1 MKIEYKGSQRFKRTR
16 LPKVP
21 LFFNVRSIQFI
32 IMLSFTM
39 ITVAVVLLVSL
50 LLYNKFAKSAE
61 ENAYLNIQQIIEQ
74 VNSHLEL
81 YVKGM
86 QDIYEVA
93 EVQIKQSDTINNS
106 ILREQLSTLIRTRED
121 LVSIALFAP
130 NGGLV
135 LDIPAANMRRNTQ
148 LTEQSWFQSALKQP
162 EEISFSQPHIQ
173 NLYKGQY
180 KWVISLSRMIEYRDE
195 GNLKKGIL
203 LVDVNFRTM
212 DELSSKVILGKKGY
226 AYIIDKLGSIVYH
239 PQQQLIYAGLKYEN
253 LEPVFEY
260 AYGSYMDTSTEEDR
274 YITIRTVEPIG
285 WKIVGVAYPDEI
297 VTTKRDMNQFVFWFL
312 CIVIIVVLLIAIFV
326 SAIISKPIRRL
337 EKSVKMVSQGDF
349 NTPIDVKGAYEVE
362 QLSKRFN
369 FMLHR
374 IRHLVGESIYEQE
387 AKRKSEL
394 DVLQAQINPH
404 FLYNTLNSVIRMVER
419 GKNEDVVTAITSLSK
434 FFRISLSKGNNI
446 ITVEEELEHARNYL
460 VIQKIRYKTKFN
472 YKIEAEDEALKCT
485 TLKLIIQP
493 IVENAIYHGIE
504 YMQDEGNI
512 LITVRVVGTDV
523 VIQIMDD
530 GLGMSPQV
538 MEQLLKGGVKSA
550 NGSGVGVNNVHERI
564 QLYYGMSYGLTFQ
577 SELEEGTTV
586 TITIPLQRDN

>member
-1 MKIEYKGSQRFKRTR
+1 
-16 LPKVP
+16 
-21 LFFNVRSIQFI
+21 
-32 IMLSFTM
+32 MLSFTM